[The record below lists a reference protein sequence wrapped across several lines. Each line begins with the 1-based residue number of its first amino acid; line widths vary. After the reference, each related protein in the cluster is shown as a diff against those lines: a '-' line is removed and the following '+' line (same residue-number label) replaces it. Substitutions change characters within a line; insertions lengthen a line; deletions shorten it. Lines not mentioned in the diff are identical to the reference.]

1 MTKQSHFVF
10 HHCQNTMCDTTAG
23 CQRSSQRSQIVL
35 NSRERH
41 LHRRAIILEILEPFL
56 RQQVQLCVFA
66 GLSVLQRARAVRVA
80 WPQLIVS
87 RTPPMAQTAA
97 LPAEQRGAAQRHE
110 VHLTRASRTHRRK
123 EHLRTHVK
131 TDELNP
137 QLLLTDHSSDAAHL
151 SRACAGTLRPTSK
164 HRSIIFCRKK
174 MKPL

>member
-87 RTPPMAQTAA
+87 RTPPMALTAA

-123 EHLRTHVK
+123 EHLVISLTQKLEPLCSFVHENSIQVSCFHRA
-131 TDELNP
+131 DLYG
-137 QLLLTDHSSDAAHL
+137 LLSPAHDL
-151 SRACAGTLRPTSK
+151 VRADIS
-164 HRSIIFCRKK
+164 H
-174 MKPL
+174 